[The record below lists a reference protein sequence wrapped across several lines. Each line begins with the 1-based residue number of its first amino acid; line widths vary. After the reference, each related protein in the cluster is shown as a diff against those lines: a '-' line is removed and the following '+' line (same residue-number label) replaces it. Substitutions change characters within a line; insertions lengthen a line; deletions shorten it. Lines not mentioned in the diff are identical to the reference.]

1 MTDDS
6 VRMEVGLHYG
16 WVVRCLL
23 VCGESVAVYNPDLST
38 ASRVDGFIDSNV
50 SFVGSTCQLPLQRE
64 FGGRLVAYALVGG
77 MRVTNVFNCNLLVCR
92 LSHGRLRIFRDG
104 FW

>member
-38 ASRVDGFIDSNV
+38 ASRVDGLIDSNV
-50 SFVGSTCQLPLQRE
+50 SLVGSTCQLSLQRE
-64 FGGRLVAYALVGG
+64 FGGRLVAFALVGG
-77 MRVTNVFNCNLLVCR
+77 MRVTNVYKCNLSVCR
-92 LSHGRLRIFRDG
+92 LSDGRLRIFLYG
-104 FW
+104 F